1 MSEVLASRPRP
12 VPPALPPLLSFAAGF
27 IDSFTVL
34 ALFGMFVAQ
43 VTGSFVLAAAAFV
56 TREQGAVTKVLAIPV
71 FLLAAVV
78 TTSLAIMVE
87 RRGRAPVAWAL
98 GLECVVMTGFLFV
111 VFVGAPLADP
121 NAVAVV
127 IASLLGLFAMGMQSA
142 TVRLLMKNVASTN
155 VMTTNT
161 TQIAID
167 ATELGFAWHARRR
180 APADAAAAAAYDAAC
195 MRLAG
200 LFPVML
206 AFLLGTAAGTIAY
219 VSIGSWGLLVPVALM
234 YGAFGWASAWTWR
247 RLAHRCRDIAA
258 IDRGHVARGFQFQRL
273 MQECLR
279 HVVGGD
285 LAAEQVAAQI
295 VGLAD
300 AARLRALGDETV
312 GQQSGADAIRID
324 RVGADAVGAVVHR
337 VLPHQEQRRGLG
349 QAVRPEI
356 RSRVHGLLR
365 HVEQQTTAGAL
376 REHDFHRRLRHP
388 LVAVEVQLEALS
400 QNRLGDLADPALPG
414 RARVRHHDI
423 DAAERLH
430 HPLER
435 RATRS
440 WRR

>member
-12 VPPALPPLLSFAAGF
+12 VPSVLPPLLSFAAGF

-87 RRGRAPVAWAL
+87 RRGRAAVAWAL
-98 GLECVVMTGFLFV
+98 GLECVVLTGFLFV

-180 APADAAAAAAYDAAC
+180 APADAAAAAAYNAAC

-219 VSIGSWGLLVPVALM
+219 VGIGSWGLLVPVALM
-234 YGAFGWASAWTWR
+234 YGAFGWASAGR
-247 RLAHRCRDIAA
+247 S
-258 IDRGHVARGFQFQRL
+258 
-273 MQECLR
+273 
-279 HVVGGD
+279 
-285 LAAEQVAAQI
+285 
-295 VGLAD
+295 AD
-300 AARLRALGDETV
+300 
-312 GQQSGADAIRID
+312 
-324 RVGADAVGAVVHR
+324 
-337 VLPHQEQRRGLG
+337 
-349 QAVRPEI
+349 
-356 RSRVHGLLR
+356 
-365 HVEQQTTAGAL
+365 
-376 REHDFHRRLRHP
+376 
-388 LVAVEVQLEALS
+388 
-400 QNRLGDLADPALPG
+400 
-414 RARVRHHDI
+414 
-423 DAAERLH
+423 
-430 HPLER
+430 
-435 RATRS
+435 
-440 WRR
+440 